1 MKYSELCK
9 LREMDL
15 KRWGGV
21 KHISLYLFKREYKLV
36 YRYRMVKYLESHKW
50 MWPFYMFERYLY
62 NRSCMKC
69 GCDIPSHATIGGG
82 FKILHGWGV
91 VINSKAVIGNN
102 FTVVSGALIG
112 ATHTGQPIIGDNV
125 LVGAHALLLGNIVV
139 GDSVEIGAGAI
150 VTHDVPCYGVVY
162 SNSSCVKR
170 FKQCD

>member
-69 GCDIPSHATIGGG
+69 VGVTYQVMQRLAEDLKYCMGGESLLIQ
-82 FKILHGWGV
+82 KQ
-91 VINSKAVIGNN
+91 S
-102 FTVVSGALIG
+102 SGI
-112 ATHTGQPIIGDNV
+112 TSQWYQV
-125 LVGAHALLLGNIVV
+125 RLLERHIQASRLL
-139 GDSVEIGAGAI
+139 EIM
-150 VTHDVPCYGVVY
+150 Y
-162 SNSSCVKR
+162 
-170 FKQCD
+170 